1 MSSIRTVRRRLEG
14 DGHTDI
20 LTKVLVENPARLLAR
35 LTSEQVP
42 NDHPESP

>member
-1 MSSIRTVRRRLEG
+1 MVWIRTVLG

-35 LTSEQVP
+35 LTYAQVP